1 MYFSHV
7 KGQMSL
13 LYVGCRKFSTNWF
26 VGNFC
31 QNTYFSKKMRGI
43 AIPKGIS
50 NIFRKNTHHFFIFS
64 FFFKKKK
71 NRKNKR
77 KKKSKQ
83 NSSFTMTGQ
92 APIAGVVRPPPEHF
106 GWHRPLSMSIWTSIK
121 ALDFRIST
129 ALENKVNVYK
139 KARKNFF
146 KK

>member
-1 MYFSHV
+1 
-7 KGQMSL
+7 MSL

-71 NRKNKR
+71 IEKIKEKKN
-77 KKKSKQ
+77 Q
-83 NSSFTMTGQ
+83 NKT
-92 APIAGVVRPPPEHF
+92 PV
-106 GWHRPLSMSIWTSIK
+106 L
-121 ALDFRIST
+121 L
-129 ALENKVNVYK
+129 
-139 KARKNFF
+139 
-146 KK
+146 